1 MQDRQTIIE
10 IVQAQHQFFKTGKTL
25 AYAFRLQQ
33 LKKLRAA
40 IYEFEDE
47 LLDALQKDLG
57 KPVFESII
65 GETGFVLM
73 DINETISSLK
83 KWMKV
88 KRVRT
93 PFVMWPGRSQV
104 YYQPLGVN
112 LVIAPFNYPFG
123 LSIAPLIAAI
133 AAGNTVVLKT
143 SEQTPTTSRVIKK
156 LIDKTFEPGF
166 VACVEGAVEE
176 TTLLLQQKFD
186 HIFFTGSVRVGSIIM
201 SAAAKQLTPVTL
213 ELGGKSPC
221 VVHRDADLDMAVRRI
236 VYGKFLNA
244 GQTCIAPDYVVVHRD
259 IRQDF
264 LQRLEKRLHQLYG
277 NDARQSPDY
286 ARIVDQKHLQRLLS
300 LLDKDKVAYGGSYDL
315 EQCYLEPTVLKH
327 IELDDAIMQDEIF
340 GPVLPVLEYNSLQEV
355 FDMVEQLPHYP
366 LAAYIFTRDKD
377 IEQAFIQG
385 IPYGGG
391 CINHCLQH
399 VGNLHLPFGGVGN
412 SGIGNYHGFNGFETF
427 SHKKSIYRAVTWF
440 DYFSLLYPPYT
451 RLKVALVKK
460 LLK

>member
-10 IVQAQHQFFKTGKTL
+10 TVQAQHRFFKTGESL

-47 LLDALQKDLG
+47 LLAALKQDLG
-57 KPVFESII
+57 KPVFETTLSEI
-65 GETGFVLM
+65 GFVLM

-112 LVIAPFNYPFG
+112 LVIAPFNYPFA

-143 SEQTPTTSRVIKK
+143 SEQTPATSTVIKK
-156 LIDKTFEPGF
+156 LIDKTFAPDF
-166 VACVEGAVEE
+166 VACIEGAVEE
-176 TTLLLQQKFD
+176 TTLLLQQKFN

-221 VVHRDADLDMAVRRI
+221 VVHRDADLATAVKRI

-244 GQTCIAPDYVVVHRD
+244 GQTCIAPDYVLVHHEVRD
-259 IRQDF
+259 AF
-264 LQRLEKRLHQLYG
+264 LQQLEQRIHALYG
-277 NDARQSPDY
+277 DDARQSPDY
-286 ARIVDQKHLQRLLS
+286 ARIVNQKQLQRLLS
-300 LLDKDKVAYGGSYDL
+300 LLDKDKVLCGGGYDL
-315 EQCYLEPTVLKH
+315 EQCYLEPTVLK
-327 IELDDAIMQDEIF
+327 DVTVNDAVMEDEIF
-340 GPVLPVLEYNSLQEV
+340 GPILPVLEYNSLQEV
-355 FDMVEQLPHYP
+355 FDMVEKLPHYP

-427 SHKKSIYRAVTWF
+427 SHKKSIYKAVNWF
-440 DYFSLLYPPYT
+440 DYFSLLYPPYS
-451 RLKVALVKK
+451 RFKLAVLKK